1 MHYQWGFWCKGS
13 KFIWKA
19 KKFNVKNIEST
30 VQNILA
36 FCRKSTRKAQKYQ
49 YRFNKLTLFRVQ
61 FKK

>member
-36 FCRKSTRKAQKYQ
+36 CVNSNHFIVKSPVTYTDIDRHIYG
-49 YRFNKLTLFRVQ
+49 
-61 FKK
+61 

>member
-36 FCRKSTRKAQKYQ
+36 CVNSNHFIVKSPVGLPLHLYQ
-49 YRFNKLTLFRVQ
+49 
-61 FKK
+61 

>member
-1 MHYQWGFWCKGS
+1 MHYQWGLWCKGS

-36 FCRKSTRKAQKYQ
+36 CVNSNHFIVKSPVGLPLHLYQ
-49 YRFNKLTLFRVQ
+49 QGTIF
-61 FKK
+61 